1 MSTVAV
7 TGSSGK
13 LGRHVVA
20 HLADHGHRVIALDRT
35 PDPHSPAAAFVR
47 VDLTDTGQVLEALT
61 GVDDVHDGLDA
72 VVHLAAIPAP
82 GLTTNG
88 ATFANNIAATH
99 NVFAAARRAGIRTV
113 VWASSETVLGL
124 PFGNRSGDAASHQ
137 DPPPY
142 IPVDEEYP
150 PRPNSTY
157 SLVKT
162 LEEEMARQF
171 CRWVPELAMVGLRF
185 SNVMDPDDYARFP
198 AFDADPRTRS
208 WNLWGYID
216 GRDGAQAV
224 RRALEY
230 CAAGHTGVEVFVIAN
245 ADTVMSRPS
254 AELAAE
260 VFPDVPV
267 TRPLGEH
274 ETLLSIDKARRVLGY
289 APEHSWRDVPPSP
302 SG

>member
-20 HLADHGHRVIALDRT
+20 HLADHGYRVIALDRV
-35 PDPHSPAAAFVR
+35 PDPGSPAAAFVR
-47 VDLTDTGQVLEALT
+47 LDLTDTGQVLEALG
-61 GVDDVHDGLDA
+61 GVDEVHDGLDA

-88 ATFANNIAATH
+88 ATFANNITATH
-99 NVFAAARRAGIRTV
+99 NVFAAARRTGIRNI

-124 PFGNRSGDAASHQ
+124 PFGNRSGQ
-137 DPPPY
+137 EPPPY

-150 PRPNSTY
+150 PRPSSTY
-157 SLVKT
+157 SLGKT

-171 CRWVPELAMVGLRF
+171 CRQQPELTMVGLRF
-185 SNVMDPDDYARFP
+185 SNVMDPADYAEFP
-198 AFDADPRTRS
+198 AFDADPRLRA
-208 WNLWGYID
+208 WNLWAYID

-230 CAAGHTGVEVFVIAN
+230 CATDPGGVEVFVIAN

-274 ETLLSIDKARRVLGY
+274 ETMLAIDKARRVLGY
-289 APEHSWRDVPPSP
+289 APAHNWRDEKPAD
-302 SG
+302 

>member
-13 LGRHVVA
+13 LGRHVVP
-20 HLADHGHRVIALDRT
+20 HLQEHGWRVVALDRV
-35 PDPHSPAAAFVR
+35 PDPASSAAFVR
-47 VDLTDTGQVLEALT
+47 VDITDTGQALEALT
-61 GVDDVHDGLDA
+61 GVDEVHDGLDA

-88 ATFANNIAATH
+88 ATFANNIVATH
-99 NVFAAARRAGIRTV
+99 NVFAGARRAGIRNV

-124 PFGNRSGDAASHQ
+124 PFTT
-137 DPPPY
+137 PPPY
-142 IPVDEEYP
+142 LPVDEEYA
-150 PRPNSTY
+150 PRPESTY

-171 CRWVPELAMVGLRF
+171 CRWEPALKMIGLRF
-185 SNVMDPDDYARFP
+185 SNVMDPADYARFP
-198 AFDADPRTRS
+198 SFAADPRLRS

-224 RRALEY
+224 RLALEHD
-230 CAAGHTGVEVFVIAN
+230 GTGFDVFVIAN
-245 ADTVMSRPS
+245 ADTVMPASS
-254 AELAAE
+254 AELAAA

-289 APEHSWRDVPPSP
+289 APRHGWR
-302 SG
+302 